1 MVNLYQEYRS
11 LISWI
16 EREPIS
22 FSVYEDQKLI
32 ALLRAVRD
40 GQTIVFIQDLLV
52 DPVYQGQGIGR
63 ALIQRVI
70 EKYKDVYQ
78 IHLLTD
84 RSSHQANA
92 FYRAM
97 NFTPVSEVDCIA
109 YIYVKQ

>member
-63 ALIQRVI
+63 A
-70 EKYKDVYQ
+70 
-78 IHLLTD
+78 
-84 RSSHQANA
+84 
-92 FYRAM
+92 
-97 NFTPVSEVDCIA
+97 
-109 YIYVKQ
+109 